1 MSTKTDTA
9 TGLAATAAAGK
20 TFDTVLADLAQPFD
34 PEAVEFKAGAT
45 TQDKARAL
53 ALAYVDSRVYQGR
66 LDAVTPDWRNEYT
79 REYAGERVIV
89 TCALTVAGV
98 TRQAIGESLQAS
110 ARHDGSTVIEENAAT
125 SAEAQAFKR
134 PARPSGWAATSTRSR
149 RCGPSTTA
157 ASGSSRR
164 RRCRRCARCCAPAST
179 IRRRAATVATVT
191 ATMAALQAQATA
203 TLLQL
208 RQATRRTA
216 LRRLARSAAASCGI
230 TAPARRTRR
239 RPTSSAAT
247 RTATASSGRPSRP
260 RAFPSNARA
269 GACPHD
275 AQAISQAY
283 RWGEHI
289 RSPHFLL
296 LRHGDHA
303 WTSPHST

>member
-9 TGLAATAAAGK
+9 TGLAATAATGK

-134 PARPSGWAATSTRSR
+134 ACSAFGLGRYLYSVPQVWAEYDSGKRQFT
-149 RCGPSTTA
+149 P
-157 ASGSSRR
+157 
-164 RRCRRCARCCAPAST
+164 P
-179 IRRRAATVATVT
+179 
-191 ATMAALQAQATA
+191 ALQA
-203 TLLQL
+203 L
-208 RQATRRTA
+208 REMLRTGKYDPPA
-216 LRRLARSAAASCGI
+216 GSNGGNGNGHNGSAAGTGNGHAAS
-230 TAPARRTRR
+230 
-239 RPTSSAAT
+239 
-247 RTATASSGRPSRP
+247 ASSGDAGNGATPACP
-260 RAFPSNARA
+260 KCGGLMWDNRA
-269 GACPHD
+269 GKKNPKAPDFKCRDKNCDGVIWPPK
-275 AQAISQAY
+275 QTE
-283 RWGEHI
+283 GV
-289 RSPHFLL
+289 PF
-296 LRHGDHA
+296 
-303 WTSPHST
+303 

>member
-9 TGLAATAAAGK
+9 TGLAATAATGK

-134 PARPSGWAATSTRSR
+134 ACSAFGLGRYLYSVPQVWADYDSGKRQFTL
-149 RCGPSTTA
+149 
-157 ASGSSRR
+157 
-164 RRCRRCARCCAPAST
+164 
-179 IRRRAATVATVT
+179 
-191 ATMAALQAQATA
+191 AALQA
-203 TLLQL
+203 L
-208 RQATRRTA
+208 REMLRTGKYDPPA
-216 LRRLARSAAASCGI
+216 NGNGGNGHASNTGNGHASS
-230 TAPARRTRR
+230 APAGD
-239 RPTSSAAT
+239 
-247 RTATASSGRPSRP
+247 ATASPGAAPACP
-260 RAFPSNARA
+260 KCGGLMWDNRA
-269 GACPHD
+269 GKKNPKAPDFKCRDKNCDGVIWPPK
-275 AQAISQAY
+275 QTE
-283 RWGEHI
+283 GV
-289 RSPHFLL
+289 PF
-296 LRHGDHA
+296 
-303 WTSPHST
+303 

>member
-9 TGLAATAAAGK
+9 TGLAATAATGK

-79 REYAGERVIV
+79 REYAGDRVIV

-134 PARPSGWAATSTRSR
+134 ACSAFGLGRYLYSVPQVWSDYDSGKRQFTPPALQALREMLRTGKYEPPAGSNGNGNGNGR
-149 RCGPSTTA
+149 TTA
-157 ASGSSRR
+157 A
-164 RRCRRCARCCAPAST
+164 PAGDT
-179 IRRRAATVATVT
+179 TPA
-191 ATMAALQAQATA
+191 
-203 TLLQL
+203 
-208 RQATRRTA
+208 
-216 LRRLARSAAASCGI
+216 
-230 TAPARRTRR
+230 TAPACLKCGGPMWDNRESKKN
-239 RPTSSAAT
+239 PKAPDYKCKDK
-247 RTATASSGRPSRP
+247 GCD
-260 RAFPSNARA
+260 
-269 GACPHD
+269 GAIWLPK
-275 AQAISQAY
+275 QTE
-283 RWGEHI
+283 GV
-289 RSPHFLL
+289 PF
-296 LRHGDHA
+296 
-303 WTSPHST
+303 

>member
-134 PARPSGWAATSTRSR
+134 ACSAFGLGRYLYSVPQVWADYDSGKRQF
-149 RCGPSTTA
+149 
-157 ASGSSRR
+157 
-164 RRCRRCARCCAPAST
+164 AP
-179 IRRRAATVATVT
+179 
-191 ATMAALQAQATA
+191 AALQA
-203 TLLQL
+203 L
-208 RQATRRTA
+208 REMLRTGKYEPPA
-216 LRRLARSAAASCGI
+216 GNSGNTGNNGNGNGHAAAAAAGDAAA
-230 TAPARRTRR
+230 TNGAAPAC
-239 RPTSSAAT
+239 PKC
-247 RTATASSGRPSRP
+247 GGPMWD
-260 RAFPSNARA
+260 NRA
-269 GACPHD
+269 GKKNPKAPDFKCRDKGCDGVIWPPK
-275 AQAISQAY
+275 QTE
-283 RWGEHI
+283 GV
-289 RSPHFLL
+289 PF
-296 LRHGDHA
+296 
-303 WTSPHST
+303 

>member
-9 TGLAATAAAGK
+9 TGLAATAATGK

-134 PARPSGWAATSTRSR
+134 ACSAFGLGRYLYSVPQVWAEYDSGKRQFT
-149 RCGPSTTA
+149 P
-157 ASGSSRR
+157 
-164 RRCRRCARCCAPAST
+164 P
-179 IRRRAATVATVT
+179 
-191 ATMAALQAQATA
+191 ALQA
-203 TLLQL
+203 L
-208 RQATRRTA
+208 REMLRTGKYEPPA
-216 LRRLARSAAASCGI
+216 NGNGGNGHASI
-230 TAPARRTRR
+230 TGNGHASSAPAGDAMAS
-239 RPTSSAAT
+239 PGAAP
-247 RTATASSGRPSRP
+247 ACPKCGGLMWD
-260 RAFPSNARA
+260 NRA
-269 GACPHD
+269 GKKNPKAPDFKCRDKNCDGVIWPPK
-275 AQAISQAY
+275 QTE
-283 RWGEHI
+283 GV
-289 RSPHFLL
+289 PF
-296 LRHGDHA
+296 
-303 WTSPHST
+303 

>member
-9 TGLAATAAAGK
+9 TGLAATAATGK

-134 PARPSGWAATSTRSR
+134 ACSAFGLGRYLYSVPQVWAEYDSGKRQFT
-149 RCGPSTTA
+149 P
-157 ASGSSRR
+157 
-164 RRCRRCARCCAPAST
+164 P
-179 IRRRAATVATVT
+179 
-191 ATMAALQAQATA
+191 ALQA
-203 TLLQL
+203 L
-208 RQATRRTA
+208 REMLRTGKYDPPA
-216 LRRLARSAAASCGI
+216 GSNGGNGNGHNGSAAGNGHAASAPSGDATNGATPACPKCG
-230 TAPARRTRR
+230 
-239 RPTSSAAT
+239 
-247 RTATASSGRPSRP
+247 GLMWD
-260 RAFPSNARA
+260 NRA
-269 GACPHD
+269 GKKNPKAPDFKCRDKNCDGVIWPPK
-275 AQAISQAY
+275 QTE
-283 RWGEHI
+283 GV
-289 RSPHFLL
+289 PF
-296 LRHGDHA
+296 
-303 WTSPHST
+303 